1 MTDVVSTPPLPSSP
15 QGSFVASGD
24 WWPAIDVNTLREE
37 VNLFGEVPHPRLIDA
52 ISWAVINVTRE
63 LASWAAI
70 QQAAGFESLAA
81 VEPQDSVAI
90 GVLVE
95 GQPVPDAIPALVVQF
110 RSAVTAMASARLMQ
124 RNPDLTATREGSERG
139 DQRRAVADDLLA
151 DATRTIRQMQGEART
166 TSELI

>member
-24 WWPAIDVNTLREE
+24 WWPDIDVNIMREE
-37 VNLFGEVPHPRLIDA
+37 INLAGEIPHRRLIDA
-52 ISWAVINVTRE
+52 IRWAVINVTSE
-63 LASWAAI
+63 LSAWAAI
-70 QQAAGFESLAA
+70 QQEAGFESLSD
-81 VEPQDSVAI
+81 VEPQKLID
-90 GVLVE
+90 E
-95 GQPVPDAIPALVVQF
+95 TPALELQF
-110 RSAVTAMASARLMQ
+110 RSAVGAMAAARLMQ
-124 RNPDLTATREGSERG
+124 RNPDLTATREGSDRG

>member
-15 QGSFVASGD
+15 QGSFIAAGD
-24 WWPAIDVNTLREE
+24 WWPDIDVKVLREE
-37 VNLFGEVPHPRLIDA
+37 INLGGEIPHVRLIEA
-52 ISWAVINVTRE
+52 IRWAVFNVQSE
-63 LASWAAI
+63 LAAWAAI
-70 QQAAGFESLAA
+70 QQEAGFDSLGD
-81 VEPQDSVAI
+81 VEPQQLID
-90 GVLVE
+90 GT
-95 GQPVPDAIPALVVQF
+95 PALELQF
-110 RSAVTAMASARLMQ
+110 RSAVGAMAAARLMQ